1 MAATPP
7 IITVMTRAA
16 EKASRSLLR
25 DFGEVQNLQI
35 SRKGPGDFVTAADK
49 RAEEII
55 KDELAYARPDFA
67 FLGEETGRSGDKNAP
82 TWIVDPLDGT
92 LNFLHGLP
100 HWCISI
106 GLEEEGK
113 ITAGV
118 IFDPVKDEIFWA
130 TKGGG
135 AFMRKSRLRV
145 SARTDLMEALICY
158 GDGRKEADV
167 LLAHQLS
174 NLRKAVLTGTRRTG
188 SAALDLAY
196 VAAGRLD
203 GYWENIISPW
213 DVAAG
218 WIIVKEAGGIVS
230 DMSGK
235 RDGHHSKSVIAAN
248 ANLHQPLMDLLH
260 D

>member
-1 MAATPP
+1 MAAIPP

-25 DFGEVQNLQI
+25 DFGEVQNLQV
-35 SRKGPGDFVTAADK
+35 SRKGPGDFVSAADK

-67 FLGEETGRSGDKNAP
+67 FLGEETGKSGANDAP

-100 HWCISI
+100 HWAISI

-118 IFDPVKDEIFWA
+118 IYDPCKDELFWA
-130 TKGGG
+130 AKGSG
-135 AFMRKSRLRV
+135 AFMRKGRLRV
-145 SARTDLMEALICY
+145 SARNDIAESLLAY
-158 GDGRKEADV
+158 GDARIEGREKV
-167 LLAHQLS
+167 QKQL
-174 NLRKAVLTGTRRTG
+174 KTVHEKVLTGTRRYG
-188 SAALDLAY
+188 SAALDMAY

-203 GYWENIISPW
+203 GYWENIIHPW
-213 DVAAG
+213 DIAAG
-218 WIIVKEAGGIVS
+218 WIIVKEAGGVAS
-230 DMSGK
+230 DMKG
-235 RDGHHSKSVIAAN
+235 RREGHHNGDIVAAN
-248 ANLHQPLMDLLH
+248 ANLHQTLL
-260 D
+260 DMLNA